1 MTAASIEGKGAT
13 PAPAEARAVGDVRD
27 PGTGQEA
34 LHLRSL
40 LEDTR

>member
-1 MTAASIEGKGAT
+1 MTAASIEGKGAKRV
-13 PAPAEARAVGDVRD
+13 AAEARAVGDVQD
-27 PGTGQEA
+27 PRAGQEA